1 MTQTQPY
8 VVAIRPIE
16 SLRATE
22 QVDHGKVRQLAASIR
37 RQGHWLVPLPIEA
50 RTGLVMDGNHR
61 LRAAAL
67 LGLRRLPCVPL
78 GYGDGRVT
86 VHCWRS
92 DAPFDVDRVLA
103 LAARH
108 ELLPFK
114 TTRHRFDPPL
124 PQSRIPIALLG

>member
-1 MTQTQPY
+1 MTQFQPY
-8 VVAIRPIE
+8 VVAILPIE

-22 QVDHGKVRQLAASIR
+22 QVDPAKVRRLAASIR
-37 RQGHWLVPLPIEA
+37 RHGQWLVPLPIEA

-61 LRAAAL
+61 LRAAVL

-78 GYGDGRVT
+78 GYEDGRVT

-103 LAARH
+103 LATRH

-114 TTRHRFDPPL
+114 TTRHGFDLPL
-124 PQSRIPIALLG
+124 PQSQIPIALLG